1 MIIYII
7 CSINFYKM
15 YYKTLIIKKF
25 HNSLLSANILF
36 SYDNISELIL
46 FYKENETIGG
56 NIII

>member
-1 MIIYII
+1 
-7 CSINFYKM
+7 M